1 MWFYYLPETER
12 KAGTSVA
19 TELIYLLSVLQHVN
33 WTDCDSDEGGKDQL
47 DFPARN

>member
-1 MWFYYLPETER
+1 MWFYYLPATEQ

-19 TELIYLLSVLQHVN
+19 TELIYLLSVLQHVT
-33 WTDCDSDEGGKDQL
+33 WTESDTDEGGKDQP